1 MEKVTT
7 EQNTM
12 QKKDARNNETT
23 MFLMFRNKTWYTFNN
38 GTQIVDRIA
47 SAKILVRQKY
57 LPSIFSWKII
67 YFRNNLVHLIKRTY
81 DIPQKIWRPIKI
93 SQCVRLLKLLRINC
107 ALQSS
112 RCQRK
117 FRNLN
122 NY

>member
-38 GTQIVDRIA
+38 GTQFVDRIA

-67 YFRNNLVHLIKRTY
+67 YFCNNLVL
-81 DIPQKIWRPIKI
+81 
-93 SQCVRLLKLLRINC
+93 
-107 ALQSS
+107 
-112 RCQRK
+112 
-117 FRNLN
+117 
-122 NY
+122 